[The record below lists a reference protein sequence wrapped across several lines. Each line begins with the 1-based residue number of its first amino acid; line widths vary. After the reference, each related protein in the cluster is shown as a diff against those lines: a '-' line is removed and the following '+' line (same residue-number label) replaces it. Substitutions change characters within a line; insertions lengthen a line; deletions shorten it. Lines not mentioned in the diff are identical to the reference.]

1 MIHIQHI
8 WNNLAL
14 RRKTIMLISGAAI
27 ILAFGLRELGA
38 SDGVF
43 NVLLVLA
50 ALVAGADIGLR
61 AFSGLRRRQVTIE
74 LLVTIAA
81 GGALIIGEYWES
93 AAVTFLFILGAWLEA
108 RTMAKTRDSLGKLL
122 DLAPTMALV
131 VRNGH
136 QLEIGADEVHQGEH
150 VLVRSGM
157 KVPVDGTV
165 VQGIAS
171 IEEAMITGESLPVQ
185 KGEGDSA
192 FAGTI
197 SHDGAITIVAEG
209 IGADTT
215 LARIIHR
222 VEEAQETK
230 APAQKTIERFAT
242 WYTPAIIL
250 LAALVWVITRDVHLA
265 LTILVIGCPGALV
278 IATPVAFVAG
288 IGRAANRG
296 ILIKG
301 GEFLENVGKVNTI
314 AFDKTGTLTIGKPQL
329 TDVVSLSGIE
339 PDAYPA
345 VTGADHATA
354 TIDVAERRSQGGKMS
369 SVGHPS
375 SGFKP
380 GSENAVL
387 YYAAIAEKGSGHPL
401 ARPIEIGAA
410 ERGLDVPLADR
421 LETIIGR
428 GVVGFHG
435 EDVIRVGTQELLEDD
450 GITVDAASR
459 RKVEALES
467 DGKTVMHVALN
478 DQFIGLLAVK
488 DLPRDGIAAVATEL
502 AGIGVHRVAMLT
514 GDNQR
519 TADAIAA
526 SVGITEVHARMLPED
541 KLAWIRD
548 QQALGNIV
556 AMVGDGVNDAPAL
569 ALADV
574 GIAMGAAGSDVALET
589 ADVALMT
596 DDPTRIATAFRISR
610 KTVTVIRQN
619 LAIALVT
626 VGMLLAG
633 VLTGNVNMAG
643 GMLVHEVSV
652 LVVILNGMRL
662 LRA

>member
-1 MIHIQHI
+1 MTHFNRI

-14 RRKTIMLISGAAI
+14 RRKVIMLTSGGAI

-38 SDGVF
+38 ADVIF
-43 NVLLVLA
+43 DLLLVLA
-50 ALVAGADIGLR
+50 ALAAGADIALR
-61 AFSGLRRRQVTIE
+61 AYHGLRRRQVTIE

-131 VRNGH
+131 FRGGKQV
-136 QLEIGADEVHQGEH
+136 EVGADEVNPGEQ

-165 VQGIAS
+165 MTGFAS
-171 IEEAMITGESLPVQ
+171 IEEAMITGESMPVQ
-185 KGEGDSA
+185 KGEGDA
-192 FAGTI
+192 VFAGTI
-197 SHDGAITIVAEG
+197 SHDGAITIRAEG

-242 WYTPAIIL
+242 WYTPSIIL
-250 LAALVWVITRDVHLA
+250 LAAVVGLFTRDVHLA

-314 AFDKTGTLTIGKPQL
+314 AFDKTGTLTIGKPRL
-329 TDVVSLSGIE
+329 TDVVPAFGSDASPYLPVSGGDHALATLDI
-339 PDAYPA
+339 AGLTSSKT
-345 VTGADHATA
+345 VTGASTYSEATA
-354 TIDVAERRSQGGKMS
+354 LRAADG
-369 SVGHPS
+369 
-375 SGFKP
+375 
-380 GSENAVL
+380 VL
-387 YYAAIAEKGSGHPL
+387 YVAAIAEKGSGHPL
-401 ARPIEIGAA
+401 ARPIEIAAA
-410 ERGLDVPLADR
+410 ERGLHPPQAER
-421 LETIIGR
+421 LETVIGQGVIGFR
-428 GVVGFHG
+428 GD
-435 EDVIRVGTQELLEDD
+435 DVIRVGTQTLLESGGLAIPDESILKAD
-450 GITVDAASR
+450 
-459 RKVEALES
+459 ALES
-467 DGKTVMHVALN
+467 EGKTVMYVALN
-478 DQFIGLLAVK
+478 DDFIGLLAVQDIAREGISEVMA
-488 DLPRDGIAAVATEL
+488 DLAKV
-502 AGIGVHRVAMLT
+502 GVDRIAMLT

-519 TADAIAA
+519 TADAIART
-526 SVGITEVHARMLPED
+526 VGIREVHARMLPED
-541 KLAWIRD
+541 KLAWIRE
-548 QQALGNIV
+548 QQARGNTV

-589 ADVALMT
+589 ADIALMT
-596 DDPTRIATAFRISR
+596 DDPSRIATAFRISR

-626 VGMLLAG
+626 VGLLLAG
-633 VLTGNVNMAG
+633 VLMGNVNMAG

>member
-1 MIHIQHI
+1 
-8 WNNLAL
+8 
-14 RRKTIMLISGAAI
+14 MLVSGMSIS
-27 ILAFGLRELGA
+27 LAFGVRELGA
-38 SDGVF
+38 SETLFDW
-43 NVLLVLA
+43 LLILA
-50 ALVAGADIGLR
+50 ALVAGADIALR
-61 AFSGLRRRQVTIE
+61 AWNGIMRKQVTIE

-81 GGALIIGEYWES
+81 GGALVIGEYWES

-122 DLAPTMALV
+122 DLAPTMGIV
-131 VRNGH
+131 VRNG
-136 QLEIGADEVHQGEH
+136 QPVEVGADEVNPGEH

-165 VQGIAS
+165 LRGIAS
-171 IEEAMITGESLPVQ
+171 VEEAMITGESIPVQ
-185 KGEGDSA
+185 KGEGDKV
-192 FAGTI
+192 FAGTV

-242 WYTPAIIL
+242 WYTPAIIG
-250 LAALVWVITRDVHLA
+250 LAAVVWLMTRDVHLA

-288 IGRAANRG
+288 IGRAANQG

-314 AFDKTGTLTIGKPQL
+314 AFDKTGTLTVGKPQL
-329 TDVVSLSGIE
+329 TDILVAYDVSEHMHPSVSG
-339 PDAYPA
+339 
-345 VTGADHATA
+345 GDHS
-354 TIDVAERRSQGGKMS
+354 VAERITETPVYFRAEPPMPGTED
-369 SVGHPS
+369 SV
-375 SGFKP
+375 
-380 GSENAVL
+380 L
-387 YYAAIAEKGSGHPL
+387 WYAAIAEKGSGHPL
-401 ARPIEIGAA
+401 ARPIEEAA
-410 ERGLDVPLADR
+410 RSRRLDVPEADQ
-421 LETIIGR
+421 LETVIGQGVIGHSR
-428 GVVGFHG
+428 GN
-435 EDVIRVGTQELLEDD
+435 EIRVGTQNLLADV
-450 GITVDAASR
+450 GIKLNPGVVSE
-459 RKVEALES
+459 VEALERL
-467 DGKTVMHVALN
+467 GKTVMHVALN
-478 DQFIGLLAVK
+478 DEFIGLLAVQ
-488 DLPRDGIAAVATEL
+488 DVPREGIEAVPAQL
-502 AGIGVHRVAMLT
+502 AKVGVRRLAMLT
-514 GDNQR
+514 GDNRR
-519 TADAIAA
+519 TAEAIGKR
-526 SVGITEVHARMLPED
+526 VGITEVHARMLPDD

-548 QQALGNIV
+548 QQEQGSVV

-596 DDPTRIATAFRISR
+596 DEPSRIATAFRISR
-610 KTVTVIRQN
+610 KTVSVIRQN
-619 LAIALVT
+619 LAIAMVT
-626 VGMLLAG
+626 VALLLLG

-643 GMLVHEVSV
+643 GMLVHELSV